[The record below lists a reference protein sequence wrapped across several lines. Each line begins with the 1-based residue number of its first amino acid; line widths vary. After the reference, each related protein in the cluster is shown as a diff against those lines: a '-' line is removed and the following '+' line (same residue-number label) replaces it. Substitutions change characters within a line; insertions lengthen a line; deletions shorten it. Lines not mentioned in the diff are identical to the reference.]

1 VTPFHQFRLWLRRGP
16 APERVAAAVAAAV
29 LVALVGWALVPVRD
43 GASSAVDAGAG
54 ANVTAEASGPGS
66 ATATTAPAGDSSGAT
81 SGVTAG
87 DASGVAGGPVGPQGS
102 GPVGAA
108 GAPSGACAGVRASDQ
123 GVSGS
128 EILVAL
134 SIINLTAVGNE
145 AVGLRS
151 PDDIKA
157 AAQAVVDG
165 INREGGAA
173 CRKLRLKSYL
183 VSPVD
188 ANDQRAK
195 CLQIQ
200 ADKPFAVV
208 DFGGFYSPPARKC
221 IADAKIPLVGTGL
234 DEQEMTGS
242 YPHLFGADTSYDA
255 GARNWVYEA
264 AARGTFDP
272 KKGFGK
278 LGLLLKNCWPGV
290 NQKLLADLANVG
302 VRRDRTSVFTLACGI
317 NPPSQLSQAVLQF
330 RGDGVSH
337 VLPAA
342 SGPDSQTF
350 VRQADAA
357 RWKPTYLVSDFTGL
371 TSPTLANGWPDGFDG
386 AVAITSTRAGERNS
400 GITNVLVPRCNEW
413 MKQGNVRPSESE
425 QDIVP
430 HNLCDIF
437 RFFVAAANG
446 VGPNLTRAGLPEGL
460 RRAGRF
466 QSAVLGDGIFERPGK
481 VWGGDYIRAIRWQL
495 ACKCWK
501 VVDRDVKRGR

>member
-16 APERVAAAVAAAV
+16 TPERVAAGIATAVF
-29 LVALVGWALVPVRD
+29 VALVAWALVPIRD
-43 GASSAVDAGAG
+43 GAPGSDDAIGGADPTTEAGGPGSQTEPTTPASDGSQAGSASTGSVATDAAGGPTGAG
-54 ANVTAEASGPGS
+54 A
-66 ATATTAPAGDSSGAT
+66 SS
-81 SGVTAG
+81 
-87 DASGVAGGPVGPQGS
+87 
-102 GPVGAA
+102 PVGAA
-108 GAPSGACAGVRASDQ
+108 GTPISACNGLRATDQ
-123 GVSGS
+123 GVNSS

-151 PDDIKA
+151 PDDIAA

-173 CRKLRLKSYL
+173 CRKLRLKSYR

-195 CLQIQ
+195 CLQIR

-208 DFGGFYSPPARKC
+208 DFGGFYSPPARRC
-221 IADAKIPLVGTGL
+221 IADAEIPLVGTGL
-234 DEQEMTGS
+234 DEQEMTAS
-242 YPHLFGADTSYDA
+242 FPYLFGADTSYDA

-264 AARGTFDP
+264 AARGAFDP

-278 LGLLLKNCWPGV
+278 LGLLLKDCWPGV
-290 NQKLLADLANVG
+290 NQKLVADLAKVG
-302 VRRDRTSVFTLACGI
+302 VSRNRTSAFTLACGI

-357 RWKPTYLVSDFTGL
+357 RWKPTYVVSDFTGL

-400 GITNVLVPRCNEW
+400 GITNALVPRCNDW
-413 MKQGNVRPSESE
+413 MKRANVPPSESE

-446 VGPNLTRAGLPEGL
+446 VGPNLTRVTLHEGL

-466 QSAVLGDGIFERPGK
+466 ESAVLGDGIFDRPGK
-481 VWGGDYIRAIRWQL
+481 VWGGDHIRAIRWQL

-501 VVDRDVKRGR
+501 IIDRDLKRGR

>member
-87 DASGVAGGPVGPQGS
+87 DASGVAGGPAGPQGS

-200 ADKPFAVV
+200 ADKPFAVA
-208 DFGGFYSPPARKC
+208 DFGGFYTPSARTC
-221 IADAKIPLVGTGL
+221 IAAAKIPLVGSAL
-234 DEQEMTGS
+234 DEQEMVKS
-242 YPHLFGADTSYDA
+242 FPYQFSVTSSSEA
-255 GARNWVYEA
+255 AARNWVYES

-272 KKGFGK
+272 KKGFRK
-278 LGLLLKNCWPGV
+278 LGLLLNECSPSV
-290 NQKLLADLANVG
+290 NAQLGADLAKAGVG
-302 VRRDRTSVFTLACGI
+302 RDRTSTFTASCAI
-317 NPPSQLSQAVLQF
+317 SPPSQLSQAVLQF

-337 VLPAA
+337 VLVAA
-342 SGPDSQTF
+342 SGPNSQTF

-357 RWKPTYLVSDFTGL
+357 RWKPAYLASDFTGV

-386 AVAITSTRAGERNS
+386 AVAITGSHTGERNS
-400 GITNVLVPRCNEW
+400 GITNEFVTRCNEW
-413 MKQGNVRPSESE
+413 MKQGNVPPSDTE

-430 HNLCDIF
+430 TNLCDSF
-437 RFFVAAANG
+437 RFLVTAING
-446 VGPNLTRAGLPEGL
+446 VGPNPSRTSLPEGL

-466 QSAVLGDGIFERPGK
+466 QGAAYGDGIFDRPGK

-501 VVDRDVKRGR
+501 IVDRDVKRGR